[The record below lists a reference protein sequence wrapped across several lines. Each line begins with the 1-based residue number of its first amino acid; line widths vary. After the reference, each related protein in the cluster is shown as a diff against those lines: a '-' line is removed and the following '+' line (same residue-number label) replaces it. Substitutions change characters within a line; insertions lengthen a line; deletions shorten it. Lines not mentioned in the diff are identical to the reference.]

1 MPFSKSPLHH
11 VEPAHPGVIR
21 LHDDLINIY
30 KIIRENYQERI
41 NAAFDRVSRQIGFVV
56 RTTLPVTLN
65 VAGKESSVAVADE
78 NLRGTLF
85 EDAFLKIVEDL
96 PERFQGKVEARQY
109 KVYLIWY
116 DALKLKLHADWLE
129 PAHVA
134 LRPGQ
139 TPIAQAGRR
148 QTFGPGIHEPAH
160 WFDASFSLEPEEALA
175 ISAIDEVYP
184 ELRLVERIRAARQ
197 TPHVGITPGVREPA
211 HFRDLLE
218 RYDPQTLENVIEVL
232 QAIQKQ
238 R

>member
-1 MPFSKSPLHH
+1 MSASKSPFHH

-21 LHDDLINIY
+21 LHDDLVNIY
-30 KIIRENYQERI
+30 KVIRENYQEGI

-56 RTTLPVTLN
+56 RTMLPITLN
-65 VAGKESSVAVADE
+65 VAGKESSVAVAAE
-78 NLRGTLF
+78 NLQGTLF
-85 EDAFLKIVEDL
+85 EEAFLKVVEGL
-96 PERFQGKVEARQY
+96 PQRVQGKVEAGQH

-129 PAHVA
+129 PAHIT

-139 TPIAQAGRR
+139 PIAQAGRKP
-148 QTFGPGIHEPAH
+148 TFGPGIHEPAH
-160 WFDASFSLEPEEALA
+160 WFDPSFSLEPEEALA
-175 ISAIDEVYP
+175 ISAIDDVYP
-184 ELRLVERIRAARQ
+184 ELRLVERVRAARQ
-197 TPHVGITPGVREPA
+197 VPHVGITPGIREPA

-218 RYDPQTLENVIEVL
+218 RFDPQTVEKVIEVL